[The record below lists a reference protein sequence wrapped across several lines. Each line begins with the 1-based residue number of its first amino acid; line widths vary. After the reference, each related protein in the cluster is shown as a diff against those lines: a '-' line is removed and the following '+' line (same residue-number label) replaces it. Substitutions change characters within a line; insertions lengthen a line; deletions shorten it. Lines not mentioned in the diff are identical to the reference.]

1 VLAGFER
8 LHSRKMVSDFHIT
21 LFMFNWDTDL
31 VLTVSR
37 GWVT

>member
-8 LHSRKMVSDFHIT
+8 LHSRKMVSDFHTT
-21 LFMFNWDTDL
+21 LSKLNWDTYL